1 MIVVSDT
8 SPLCYLILIDGI
20 ELLPQL
26 YGRVIIPE
34 AVYQELAAMGAPDK
48 VQAWT
53 AHCPSWLEVQS
64 VVSEPDSELNQLDA
78 GERGAITL
86 AEQLRASLVLLDEKA
101 ARQIAIGR
109 GLQVIGLLGILGVA
123 AEQGLTNFAVM
134 IERLQ
139 HTNFW
144 ASPRLIQ
151 MLLEKYGSNY

>member
-8 SPLCYLILIDGI
+8 SPLCYLVLIDGV

-48 VQAWT
+48 VQDWI

-64 VVSEPDSELNQLDA
+64 VVSEPDSGLSQLDA
-78 GERGAITL
+78 GERGAIAL
-86 AEQLRASLVLLDEKA
+86 AEQLKVNLVLLDEKA

-123 AEQGLTNFAVM
+123 AERGLTNFAVM

-139 HTNFW
+139 QTNFW

-151 MLLEKYGSNY
+151 MLLEKYDSSH